1 MGRRT
6 VGTLIV
12 KATHGRVGKVVVE
25 GVTTP
30 EQFKA
35 LADKIA
41 EYIDASIISRSFT
54 TTEGDPIDS
63 LKGGNTDRK
72 AILRYRDNNS
82 MRTKSISIPG
92 FKTGEEVA
100 VMEGE
105 GERVKNTVVIGII
118 ETLGGATGGDVT
130 PLDGYVIQGR

>member
-12 KATHGRVGKVVVE
+12 KATHGHMGKVVVE
-25 GVTTP
+25 GVTSM
-30 EQFKA
+30 EQFKT

-41 EYIDASIISRSFT
+41 GYINATVLSRSFT
-54 TTEGDPIDS
+54 VTESEANGS
-63 LKGGNTDRK
+63 LLDGNTDRK
-72 AILRYRDNNS
+72 AILRYRDNNTL
-82 MRTKSISIPG
+82 RTKSISIPG
-92 FKTGEEVA
+92 FKSGDEVA

-105 GERVKNTVVIGII
+105 GERVKDVVLSGII
-118 ETLGGATGGDVT
+118 ETLGGAIGGDVT